1 MLPRTAYI
9 SRVIANITILAYNIN
24 MPIDDYF
31 KMQLHK
37 KPIGIGKDIFAN
49 MGKAYYVDKT
59 LLVRDIIYSE
69 TSVILFTRPRRF
81 GKTLNMTMLQTFFE
95 KPLDGKDTS
104 HYFKDLKIWQCGE
117 EYTSEQGKRPVIML
131 SFKDMKMPSFEL
143 AYEKFIGKISNEY
156 CRHSE
161 LAQSKNLS
169 ERELG
174 IYNRLAAGTANN
186 AEVENSI
193 LYLCQLLEKHH
204 GIKPLL
210 LIDEYDVPLQESWYA
225 ENRYYG
231 RMVAFIKNMLSAALK
246 TNPSLYKGILTG
258 VTRVSKESIFSGLNN
273 IVVNTVFDEDFSEY
287 FGFTQEEVNEMFRFY
302 GIEDKLEEAKNWY
315 DGYIFGDKNIYN
327 PWSILCYLNKK
338 CKAEPYWINVSSND
352 LAKDAIRKL
361 DENDRKS
368 ILSLMSG
375 DTVRARASTEF
386 VYTELGERPEH
397 AYGLLVQTGYLRA
410 SRAKKMSSGYLCTM
424 EIPNRELYS
433 VFSEEIVERIIR
445 KSAYV
450 PATGIQDAILDG
462 EAADLEQY
470 LSDFLLEMC
479 SYLNLTEEKDYQHLI
494 IGLCGTMRNGYAIH
508 PEREAGHGR
517 ADIVFTPRLDYEE
530 HDKLP
535 GIIMELKHIKAE
547 ETEKDSTETIET
559 MLQDEAEK
567 ALKQIET
574 KKYVSELQKSGA
586 DRITRY
592 GIAFSGKY
600 VKIIRRSE

>member
-1 MLPRTAYI
+1 
-9 SRVIANITILAYNIN
+9 
-24 MPIDDYF
+24 MPIDDYY
-31 KMQLHK
+31 KMQKIK
-37 KPIGIGKDIFAN
+37 KPFGIGKDIFAN

-69 TSVILFTRPRRF
+69 TDVILFTRPRRF

-131 SFKDMKMPSFEL
+131 SFKEIKASDFED
-143 AYEKFIGKISNEY
+143 AYGNIKGKISAEFKRHTELKESRNLDEY
-156 CRHSE
+156 DK
-161 LAQSKNLS
+161 A
-169 ERELG
+169 
-174 IYNRLAAGTANN
+174 IYKRISDKTASSD
-186 AEVENSI
+186 EWDFSI
-193 LYLCQLLEKHH
+193 LYLCQMLEKHH

-210 LIDEYDVPLQESWYA
+210 LIDEYDVPLQGAWYA
-225 ENRYYG
+225 KERYYD
-231 RMVAFIKNMLSAALK
+231 RMIIFIKNILSAALK

-273 IVVNTVFDEDFSEY
+273 IIVNTVFDEDFSEY

-315 DGYIFGDKNIYN
+315 DGYIFGEKNIYN

-338 CKAEPYWINVSSND
+338 CKAEPYWINMSSND
-352 LAKDAIRKL
+352 LAKDAIKRL

-368 ILSLMSG
+368 LVSLMTGGKIRTS
-375 DTVRARASTEF
+375 ASTDF
-386 VYTELGERPEH
+386 VYTELGDKTEH

-410 SRAKKMSSGYLCTM
+410 SKAKKDISSYRCTM

-433 VFSEEIVERIIR
+433 VFSSEIIDRIIS
-445 KSAYV
+445 KSAYR
-450 PATGIQDAILDG
+450 PAKEISGAILDG
-462 EAADLEQY
+462 EASDLEQF

-494 IGLCGTMRNGYAIH
+494 IGLCGTMRTGYSIH
-508 PEREAGHGR
+508 SEHEAGHGR
-517 ADIVFTPRLDYEE
+517 ADIIFTPRLDYEE

-535 GIIMELKHIKAE
+535 GIVMELKHIKAE
-547 ETEKDSTETIET
+547 ETEKESSEKTEA
-559 MLQDEAEK
+559 MLQNEAEE
-567 ALKQIET
+567 ALKQIEN
-574 KKYVSELQKSGA
+574 KKYISDLKASGVK
-586 DRITRY
+586 RITKY

-600 VKIIRRSE
+600 VKVIRKSE

>member
-1 MLPRTAYI
+1 MDYADFKERKIKTP
-9 SRVIANITILAYNIN
+9 IA
-24 MPIDDYF
+24 
-31 KMQLHK
+31 
-37 KPIGIGKDIFAN
+37 IGMDLFQNFGN
-49 MGKAYYVDKT
+49 SYYVDKT
-59 LLVRDIIYSE
+59 LLVRDIIDIAIP
-69 TSVILFTRPRRF
+69 VILFTRPRRF
-81 GKTLNMTMLQTFFE
+81 GKTLNMSMLQAFFE
-95 KPLDGKDTS
+95 KPADGKDTS
-104 HYFKDLKIWQCGE
+104 HYFKNLKIWQCGE
-117 EYTSEQGKRPVIML
+117 KYTSEQGKRPVIML

-143 AYEKFIGKISNEY
+143 AYEKFMGKISNEY

-161 LAQSKNLS
+161 LGQSKNLS

-186 AEVENSI
+186 AELENSI

-273 IVVNTVFDEDFSEY
+273 IIVNTVFDEDFSEY

-302 GIEDKLEEAKNWY
+302 GIEDKLQEAKNWY
-315 DGYIFGDKNIYN
+315 DGYIFGKQNIYN
-327 PWSILCYLNKK
+327 PWSVLCYINNK

-352 LAKDAIRKL
+352 LAKDAIKRL
-361 DENDRKS
+361 DDNDRKS
-368 ILSLMSG
+368 IVSLMSG
-375 DTVRARASTEF
+375 ETVRTSASTDF
-386 VYTELGERPEH
+386 VYTELGDKTEH
-397 AYGLLVQTGYLRA
+397 AYGLLVQTGYLKA
-410 SRAKKMSSGYLCTM
+410 SNAKKDISSYRCTM

-433 VFSEEIVERIIR
+433 VFSSEIIDRIIR
-445 KSAYV
+445 KSAYR
-450 PATGIQDAILDG
+450 PAKEISGAIMDG

-470 LSDFLLEMC
+470 LSEFLLEMC

-508 PEREAGHGR
+508 SEREAGHGR
-517 ADIVFTPRLDYEE
+517 ADIIFTPRLDYEE

-535 GIIMELKHIKAE
+535 GIIMELKYIKAE
-547 ETEKDSTETIET
+547 ETEKDSPEKIET

-586 DRITRY
+586 DRITKY

>member
-1 MLPRTAYI
+1 MDYADFKERKIKTP
-9 SRVIANITILAYNIN
+9 IA
-24 MPIDDYF
+24 
-31 KMQLHK
+31 
-37 KPIGIGKDIFAN
+37 IGMDLFQNFGN
-49 MGKAYYVDKT
+49 SYYVDKT
-59 LLVRDIIYSE
+59 LLVREIIDIAIP
-69 TSVILFTRPRRF
+69 VILFTRPRRF
-81 GKTLNMTMLQTFFE
+81 GKTLNMSMLQAFFE
-95 KPLDGKDTS
+95 KPADGKDTS
-104 HYFKDLKIWQCGE
+104 HYFKNLKIWQCGE
-117 EYTSEQGKRPVIML
+117 KYTSEQGKRPVIML
-131 SFKDMKMPSFEL
+131 SFKDMKMSSFEL
-143 AYEKFIGKISNEY
+143 AYEKFIGKISSEY

-161 LAQSKNLS
+161 LSQSKNLS

-174 IYNRLAAGTANN
+174 IYNRLASGTANN
-186 AEVENSI
+186 AELENSI

-210 LIDEYDVPLQESWYA
+210 LIDEYDVPLQESWYS

-273 IVVNTVFDEDFSEY
+273 IIVNTVFDEDFSEY
-287 FGFTQEEVNEMFRFY
+287 FGFTQEEVNEMFKFY

-433 VFSEEIVERIIR
+433 VFSDEIVERIIR

-470 LSDFLLEMC
+470 LSDFLLEMY

-508 PEREAGHGR
+508 SEREAGHGR

-547 ETEKDSTETIET
+547 ETEKDSPEKIEA
-559 MLQDEAEK
+559 MLQSEAEE
-567 ALKQIET
+567 ALKQTET
-574 KKYVSELQKSGA
+574 KEYITDLKTSGVN
-586 DRITRY
+586 RITKY

>member
-1 MLPRTAYI
+1 
-9 SRVIANITILAYNIN
+9 

-31 KMQLHK
+31 KMQIRK
-37 KPIGIGKDIFAN
+37 KPFGIGKDIFAN

-104 HYFKDLKIWQCGE
+104 HYFKNLKIWQCGE

-143 AYEKFIGKISNEY
+143 AYEKFKGKMSAEYKRHRELQESNILDRDEKETYSHLVDKSASNE
-156 CRHSE
+156 E
-161 LAQSKNLS
+161 L
-169 ERELG
+169 
-174 IYNRLAAGTANN
+174 
-186 AEVENSI
+186 ENSI
-193 LYLCQLLEKHH
+193 LYLCQMLEKHH

-225 ENRYYG
+225 ENKYYG

-273 IVVNTVFDEDFSEY
+273 IIVNTVFDEDFSEY
-287 FGFTQEEVNEMFRFY
+287 FGFTQEEVNEMFKFY
-302 GIEDKLEEAKNWY
+302 GIEDKLPEAENWY
-315 DGYIFGDKNIYN
+315 DGYLFGDNHIYN
-327 PWSILCYLNKK
+327 PWSILCYINKK
-338 CKAEPYWINVSSND
+338 CKAEPYWINMSSND

-368 ILSLMSG
+368 LVSLMSG
-375 DTVRARASTEF
+375 KPILASASTDF
-386 VYTELGERPEH
+386 VYTELGDKTEH

-410 SRAKKMSSGYLCTM
+410 NDARKDGSDYACEL
-424 EIPNRELYS
+424 EIPNRELFS
-433 VFSEEIVERIIR
+433 VFSEEIIDRIIK
-445 KSAYV
+445 KSAYR
-450 PATGIQDAILDG
+450 PAKGISRSIIYGRA
-462 EAADLEQY
+462 EDLEQY
-470 LSDFLLEMC
+470 LSAFLLEMC
-479 SYLNLTEEKDYQHLI
+479 SYLNLTEEKDYQNLI

-508 PEREAGHGR
+508 SEREAGHGR
-517 ADIVFTPRLDYEE
+517 ADIIFTPRLDYEE
-530 HDKLP
+530 HDNLP
-535 GIIMELKHIKAE
+535 GIIIELKHIKAE
-547 ETEKDSTETIET
+547 ETEKDSPEKIEA
-559 MLQDEAEK
+559 MLQNEAEE
-567 ALKQIET
+567 ALRQIET
-574 KKYVSELQKSGA
+574 KEYISDLKTSGVN
-586 DRITRY
+586 RITKY

-600 VKIIRRSE
+600 VKIIRKSE

>member
-1 MLPRTAYI
+1 
-9 SRVIANITILAYNIN
+9 

-37 KPIGIGKDIFAN
+37 KPIAIGNDIFPD
-49 MGKAYYVDKT
+49 MGRAYYIDKT

-69 TSVILFTRPRRF
+69 TKVILFTRPRRF

-104 HYFKDLKIWQCGE
+104 HYFKNLKIWQCGE

-143 AYEKFIGKISNEY
+143 AYEKFMGKISNEY

-161 LAQSKNLS
+161 LGQSKNLS

-186 AEVENSI
+186 AELENSI

-273 IVVNTVFDEDFSEY
+273 IIVNTVFDEDFSEY

-302 GIEDKLEEAKNWY
+302 GIEDKLQEAKNWY
-315 DGYIFGDKNIYN
+315 DGYIFGKQNIYN
-327 PWSILCYLNKK
+327 PWSVLCYINNK

-352 LAKDAIRKL
+352 LAKDAIKRL
-361 DENDRKS
+361 DDNDRKS
-368 ILSLMSG
+368 IVSLMSG
-375 DTVRARASTEF
+375 ETVRTSASTDF
-386 VYTELGERPEH
+386 VYTELGDKTEH
-397 AYGLLVQTGYLRA
+397 AYGLLVQTGYLKA
-410 SRAKKMSSGYLCTM
+410 SNAKKDISSYRCTM

-433 VFSEEIVERIIR
+433 VFSSEIIDRIIR
-445 KSAYV
+445 KSAYR
-450 PATGIQDAILDG
+450 PAKEISGAIMDG

-470 LSDFLLEMC
+470 LSEFLLEMC

-508 PEREAGHGR
+508 SEREAGHGR
-517 ADIVFTPRLDYEE
+517 ADIIFTPRLDYEE

-535 GIIMELKHIKAE
+535 GIIMELKYIKAE
-547 ETEKDSTETIET
+547 ETEKDSPEKIET